1 MRWRKV
7 FPGQEDQVR
16 EVRRFVAELLAD
28 HPDCDDIVLCAA
40 ELATNAIRHTAS
52 RDGFFTTE
60 VSWEGRTA
68 RVAVGDGG
76 APTAPFRREPGPNLM
91 GEADRGLDI
100 LARLSANCGADGDHR
115 GRGVWAEFHPT
126 AATVPADACLPLS
139 PQPAT
144 SADAATLAGQYAAW
158 HTWFGPWTGQWW
170 ALPKQPSGSL
180 TLIGESTAGALA
192 RRLDALQVD
201 ALQGNSRHAG
211 RQPGAPAP

>member
-7 FPGQEDQVR
+7 FPGREDQVR

-52 RDGFFTTE
+52 GRDGFFTTE

-76 APTAPFRREPGPNLM
+76 APTAPFRREPGSNLM

-100 LARLSANCGADGDHR
+100 LERLSASCGADGDHR
-115 GRGVWAEFHPT
+115 GRVVWAEFHPT
-126 AATVPADACLPLS
+126 EATVEADACLPLS
-139 PQPAT
+139 PEPAT

-170 ALPKQPSGSL
+170 ALPKQPSRSL

-192 RRLDALQVD
+192 RRLDALQGD
-201 ALQGNSRHAG
+201 PRSAG